1 MATEPVRV
9 PDDAADERLEARA
22 AGTTRP
28 SARRLVIVT
37 TLLSPRVA
45 ENSGRAN
52 DFLDF
57 R

>member
-22 AGTTRP
+22 AGITRP

-37 TLLSPRVA
+37 TLL
-45 ENSGRAN
+45 
-52 DFLDF
+52 
-57 R
+57 